1 MTQPG
6 PVVGI
11 DVAKAELVVAVRPG
25 DDRWCVPNDA
35 RLRARLRQLAP
46 ALVVLEATGGYERA
60 AVAAIAATQLPVVVV
75 NPPAGPGF
83 GPSDRP
89 TREDGPH

>member
-1 MTQPG
+1 MTQSG

-25 DDRWCVPNDA
+25 DDRWCVPNDARGLA

-75 NPPAGPGF
+75 NP
-83 GPSDRP
+83 R
-89 TREDGPH
+89 

>member
-25 DDRWCVPNDA
+25 DARWRVPNDA
-35 RLRARLRQLAP
+35 RGLAHLRVRLRLSTVIQ
-46 ALVVLEATGGYERA
+46 
-60 AVAAIAATQLPVVVV
+60 I
-75 NPPAGPGF
+75 
-83 GPSDRP
+83 SP
-89 TREDGPH
+89 TCGHRKFPHPWLIKR

>member
-25 DDRWCVPNDA
+25 DARWRVPNDA
-35 RLRARLRQLAP
+35 RGLARL
-46 ALVVLEATGGYERA
+46 VSSD
-60 AVAAIAATQLPVVVV
+60 
-75 NPPAGPGF
+75 
-83 GPSDRP
+83 PSVSWLQ
-89 TREDGPH
+89 